1 MFSSRH
7 LDRERQYESS
17 RAKYKPATFF
27 LSDFPGC
34 DLDEGKAKRA
44 AIQNWRQEVKT
55 WFTRD
60 EVLEDVGF
68 QDLCSWELLLEV
80 TWTRIHRNTRS
91 TEKARKAVFS
101 LAFKNQL

>member
-27 LSDFPGC
+27 LGDYPGYN
-34 DLDEGKAKRA
+34 LDEDNAKRA
-44 AIQNWRQEVKT
+44 AIQNWRREVKT

-60 EVLEDVGF
+60 EVLEEAGF
-68 QDLCSWELLLEV
+68 QDLYSWVLLLEF
-80 TWTRIHRNTRS
+80 TWRKLQNTMEEWKMLGGR
-91 TEKARKAVFS
+91 
-101 LAFKNQL
+101 L